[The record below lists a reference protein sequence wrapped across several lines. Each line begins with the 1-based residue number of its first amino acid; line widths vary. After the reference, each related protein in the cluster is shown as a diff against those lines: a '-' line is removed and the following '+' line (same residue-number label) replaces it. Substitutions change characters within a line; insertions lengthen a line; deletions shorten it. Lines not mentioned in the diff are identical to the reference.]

1 MSPISKIIG
10 RASELSD
17 TGQGLVRIG
26 KELYAVSNLLP
37 KEEALLEINSDFQY
51 QKARVLKILKP
62 SPIRQDPGCEVFQK
76 CGGCQLL
83 HMDYKSQIEF
93 KRDYVL
99 NAFKEEKLS
108 LKIDDVITAAS
119 PFHYRNKMQ
128 VAFRYKEGKLVYGFF
143 EEESHR
149 VTPIISCPVQT
160 KAQNEIVKDIQN
172 LMVAMKIPAYNEDKR
187 TGLVRFALIKEAFN
201 TGEIMVVIVTQGEN
215 FPGRNDFQRRLRE
228 KHPEITTIVQNIN
241 TRQTSIILGDQER
254 VIFGPGFIVEEL
266 LGMKFKISS
275 KTFFQINPEQTAK
288 LYQKILDYG
297 EFTKD
302 ETVIDAYCGMG
313 TIGMVVSPYV
323 KQVIGVESNKQSVIN
338 GVENL
343 RLNHLNNLQLIN
355 DDATLFLEK
364 TAKTDRPVDA
374 IILDPPRSGSTEKF
388 LKAILAI
395 KPKKVIYVSCEAK
408 TLARDLRFLQNDY
421 VMKKVAIVDMF
432 VGTYHV
438 ETVCQLVLKEKTK

>member
-1 MSPISKIIG
+1 MSPITKITAKALG
-10 RASELSD
+10 LSD
-17 TGQGLVRIG
+17 TGQGLVKIG
-26 KELYAVSNLLP
+26 KDLHAVSNLLP
-37 KEEALLEINSDFQY
+37 KEEALLEINSDYQY

-62 SPIRQDPGCEVFQK
+62 SPIRQDPGCVVYGK

-93 KRDYVL
+93 KKDYVL
-99 NAFKEEKLS
+99 NAFKEKKIS
-108 LKIDDVITAAS
+108 LKIDDVITAS
-119 PFHYRNKMQ
+119 NPFHYRNKMQ
-128 VAFRYKEGKLVYGFF
+128 VAYRYKEGKLVYGFY
-143 EEESHR
+143 EDESHR
-149 VTPIISCPVQT
+149 VTPITNCPVQT
-160 KAQNEIVKDIQN
+160 KTQNEIAKDIQN
-172 LMVAMKIPAYNEDKR
+172 LMISMKIPAYNEDKR
-187 TGLVRFALIKEAFN
+187 TGLVRFALIKEAFT
-201 TGEIMVVIVTQGEN
+201 TGEILVVIVTQGEN

-228 KHPEITTIVQNIN
+228 KHPEITSIVQNIN

-254 VIFGPGFIVEEL
+254 IIFGPGFIVEEL

-297 EFTKD
+297 EFTKN
-302 ETVIDAYCGMG
+302 ETVIDAYCGVG
-313 TIGMVVSPYV
+313 TIGMVISPFV

-364 TAKTDRPVDA
+364 TAKTGRVFDA

-408 TLARDLRFLQNDY
+408 TLARDLTFLLNDY
-421 VMKKVAIVDMF
+421 LIKKVAIVDMF

-438 ETVCQLVLKEKTK
+438 ETVVCLSKKI